1 MPSRVDAWSREPA
14 ACGSRLA
21 PARTNDRGSK
31 AALPSRRMPA
41 RPDDRGRKA
50 PLPLWERGRGE
61 GGKLAA
67 RRHDRSH
74 ASRADCER
82 ATPLMRLLII
92 TSQFPIAGEPNR
104 GRPVF
109 QTVRELA
116 KRATVRVLSPVAV
129 YPRLLQPKSYLAR
142 APGDNPVAAEVDVRY
157 VRYGAIPALT
167 RPFNG
172 HLAARAIAGEAAA
185 FAPDVVLSYWLYPD
199 AFAAQRVARR
209 LGVPFVAGARGSDI
223 RVRDAISRRLTQGVV
238 RGARRL
244 LVVSADLGR
253 LAVSDYGGDPARVRV
268 IPNGC
273 DAAIFHPR
281 ERGPAREALGIP
293 QDAELLLYV
302 GRLVPEK
309 GLRELLDACV
319 MLRKDR
325 PRLALVLV
333 GDGPMR
339 AELEAR
345 ISGEAPFARL
355 AGAQAPESVARW
367 FAASDLLALPT
378 YSEGHPNVLVEAL
391 ASGRPAVTT
400 PVGGIPE
407 VVDDSVAILVP
418 PRTVEP
424 LRDALAQALDRDW
437 DEAALGARFSRDWSQ
452 VAGDTLKACEE
463 ALAEAR
469 GTPARKD

>member
-1 MPSRVDAWSREPA
+1 
-14 ACGSRLA
+14 
-21 PARTNDRGSK
+21 
-31 AALPSRRMPA
+31 
-41 RPDDRGRKA
+41 
-50 PLPLWERGRGE
+50 
-61 GGKLAA
+61 
-67 RRHDRSH
+67 
-74 ASRADCER
+74 
-82 ATPLMRLLII
+82 MRLLII

-116 KRATVRVLSPVAV
+116 RLATVRVLSPVAV

-142 APGDNPVAAEVDVRY
+142 APGGDPVAGEVDAVHVPYR
-157 VRYGAIPALT
+157 AIPALT

-172 HLAARAIAGEAAA
+172 HLAARSLAPEVAR

-199 AFAAQRVARR
+199 AFAAQRLAQRCG
-209 LGVPFVAGARGSDI
+209 LAFVAGARGSDI
-223 RVRDAISRRLTQGVV
+223 RVRDAISRRLTRRVV
-238 RGARRL
+238 RGAQRL

-253 LAVSDYGGDPARVRV
+253 LAVSGYGGDPARVRV

-281 ERGPAREALGIP
+281 ERAPARAALGIAD
-293 QDAELLLYV
+293 DAELLLYV

-309 GLRELLDACV
+309 GLRELFDACAA
-319 MLRKDR
+319 LAAAR
-325 PRLALVLV
+325 PRLRLVLV
-333 GDGPMR
+333 GDGPLR

-345 ISGEAPFARL
+345 IGRDAPWARL
-355 AGAQAPESVARW
+355 VGAQPPELVALW
-367 FAASDLLALPT
+367 FAACNLLALPS

-391 ASGRPAVTT
+391 ACGRPAVTT

-424 LRDALAQALDRDW
+424 LRDGIAQALDRTW

-452 VAGDTLKACEE
+452 VAAETYRACEE
-463 ALAEAR
+463 ALAETR
-469 GTPARKD
+469 GKTAPKD